1 MKMQGISLIMAAG
14 DAVVPMKGTK
24 LSDST
29 FDSFMNKH
37 ASKVSDTNVV
47 ENRINVSDSNK
58 VSEKDNRLVVG
69 KNPDPSY
76 QLDTKAGQ
84 MTKDTKTD
92 FAVGGLMKETM
103 KAVDLTGI
111 MAGAMAVM
119 QEIFGLSEEEL
130 VDVMEQLGMQIQD
143 LLFQVQDGRIVPL
156 DTSAIQELVLGVHGI
171 DDAAAILTN
180 DTLSQELNQLTE
192 ELTNVLAEGFGV
204 EPEEVAD
211 LQQKL
216 MFDFTE
222 QMQRAL
228 AGEKPVEV
236 NIETQQDG
244 EMTDRGN
251 AESVPVVVE
260 SEMPQQTGEQDA
272 KGDERNPSDLTSS
285 EMPQTTDV
293 VTNNTAPAESHAPL
307 TFTENLSQAL
317 EQVSNAEEL
326 SADRTMMQII
336 EQVVRQVRIRVMPET
351 TSMEL
356 QLTPASLGR
365 VALTV
370 ATNAAGVST
379 ANMVVENQ
387 MAKEALESQM
397 ITLKQT
403 FDEQGLKVDSVEVTV
418 SDFSLNRDNNPAFQE
433 QQQNQ
438 PDGRK
443 LRRQGGLNEND
454 TEDDRETETERR
466 DVNSVV
472 DYTA

>member
-14 DAVVPMKGTK
+14 DAVVPVKGTK

-29 FDSFMNKH
+29 FDSFMSKH
-37 ASKVSDTNVV
+37 ASKVSDTSAV
-47 ENRINVSDSNK
+47 ENGINVSNSNK

-92 FAVGGLMKETM
+92 FTVNSLKETM
-103 KAVDLTGI
+103 KAVDLTEV

-156 DTSAIQELVLGVHGI
+156 DASAIQELVLGVHGI
-171 DDAAAILTN
+171 DDATAILTN
-180 DTLSQELNQLTE
+180 DALSQELSQLTE

-228 AGEKPVEV
+228 AGEKPVAE
-236 NIETQQDG
+236 NIEMQQDG

-260 SEMPQQTGEQDA
+260 SEMPQDGKQDS
-272 KGDERNPSDLTSS
+272 KGNEGNPSDFATN
-285 EMPQTTDV
+285 EMPQTTDIFSH
-293 VTNNTAPAESHAPL
+293 TTPTESHAPL

-356 QLTPASLGR
+356 QLNPASLGR
-365 VALTV
+365 VSLTV
-370 ATNAAGVST
+370 ATTAAGVAT

-387 MAKEALESQM
+387 MAKDALESQM
-397 ITLKQT
+397 ITLKET
-403 FDEQGLKVDSVEVTV
+403 FAERGLKVEEVEVTV
-418 SDFSLNRDNNPAFQE
+418 GEFSLKKED
-433 QQQNQ
+433 QQQQ
-438 PDGRK
+438 QEAAGDSKQHRKFRPDDEISG
-443 LRRQGGLNEND
+443 E
-454 TEDDRETETERR
+454 EDSVEDVQATASERR
-466 DVNSVV
+466 DVYSTV